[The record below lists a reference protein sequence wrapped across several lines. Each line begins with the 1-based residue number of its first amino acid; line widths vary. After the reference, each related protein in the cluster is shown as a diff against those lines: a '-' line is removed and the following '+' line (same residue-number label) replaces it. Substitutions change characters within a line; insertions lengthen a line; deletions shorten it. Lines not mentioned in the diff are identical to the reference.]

1 MRRGLNAANRRS
13 SLFGVR
19 IEFLLAPGLSSRP
32 MTIESLTARGQQP
45 PLEPPRRLRPPKLS
59 PTITMAQAPG
69 RAASASASASAV
81 RLFDAHCHLQDP
93 RIAAAAPSLIRAATA
108 SGVARFAVNG
118 TSEVRPSQASF
129 RERECSS
136 LNFLSLDA
144 RRKTGT
150 WWVPERSPDWMDSLR
165 QFFSETPEA
174 AVGETGL
181 DKGSHGKT
189 IDFGEQVEVFQ
200 QQLELAKE
208 LEKPVSVHC
217 VRAFGDLLEIL
228 KRTGPFPAGALLHS
242 YLGSAEMVP
251 DLANLGCY
259 FSLSGFLTGMK
270 STKAKKMV
278 KAIPLDRIL
287 LETDA
292 PDAVPKLDNV
302 SPVTVPLDTSD
313 ADTEKSH
320 SDSTSQAAASSNES
334 LNHPANIH
342 IVLKYVASLLEMPEA
357 ELAET
362 SYRNATKLFSY
373 PGSKVHHEA
382 EAG

>member
-1 MRRGLNAANRRS
+1 
-13 SLFGVR
+13 
-19 IEFLLAPGLSSRP
+19 
-32 MTIESLTARGQQP
+32 
-45 PLEPPRRLRPPKLS
+45 
-59 PTITMAQAPG
+59 MAQAPG
-69 RAASASASASAV
+69 RAASAV

-93 RIAAAAPSLIRAATA
+93 RIAAAAPALIRAATA
-108 SGVARFAVNG
+108 SGVGRFAVNG
-118 TSEVRPSQASF
+118 TSEKDWHLVKQMAQEHPAVIPCF
-129 RERECSS
+129 G
-136 LNFLSLDA
+136 LHP
-144 RRKTGT
+144 

-189 IDFGEQVEVFQ
+189 IDFGEQVEVFER
-200 QQLELAKE
+200 QLELAKE

-228 KRTGPFPAGALLHS
+228 KRTGPFPAGVLLHS

-251 DLANLGCY
+251 GLANLGCY
-259 FSLSGFLTGMK
+259 FSLSGFLTGLK
-270 STKAKKMV
+270 STKAKKML
-278 KAIPLDRIL
+278 KAVSWSCFFPLGLGLLNLFCTSEMHLYLFQIPLDRIL

-302 SPVTVPLDTSD
+302 SLVTVPVDISD
-313 ADTEKSH
+313 ADIEKFH
-320 SDSTSQAAASSNES
+320 GDSTSSKES

-357 ELAET
+357 ELAEA

-373 PGSKVHHEA
+373 PGSKVHPEA
-382 EAG
+382 ETS

>member
-1 MRRGLNAANRRS
+1 
-13 SLFGVR
+13 
-19 IEFLLAPGLSSRP
+19 
-32 MTIESLTARGQQP
+32 
-45 PLEPPRRLRPPKLS
+45 
-59 PTITMAQAPG
+59 MAQSPG
-69 RAASASASASAV
+69 RAASAV

-108 SGVARFAVNG
+108 SGVGRFAVNG
-118 TSEVRPSQASF
+118 TSEKDWHLVKQMAQEHPAVIPCF
-129 RERECSS
+129 G
-136 LNFLSLDA
+136 LHP
-144 RRKTGT
+144 

-200 QQLELAKE
+200 RQLELAKE

-228 KRTGPFPAGALLHS
+228 KHTGPFPAGVLLHS

-251 DLANLGCY
+251 GLANLGCY

-270 STKAKKMV
+270 SSKAKKML

-302 SPVTVPLDTSD
+302 SLVTVPVDTSD
-313 ADTEKSH
+313 ADAEKSH
-320 SDSTSQAAASSNES
+320 SDSASQADMPSKES

-357 ELAET
+357 ELAEA

-373 PGSKVHHEA
+373 PGSKVHPEA
-382 EAG
+382 ETA

>member
-1 MRRGLNAANRRS
+1 S
-13 SLFGVR
+13 Y
-19 IEFLLAPGLSSRP
+19 APP
-32 MTIESLTARGQQP
+32 QP
-45 PLEPPRRLRPPKLS
+45 PASAGSRSTAPPRKDWHLVKQ
-59 PTITMAQAPG
+59 MAQEHPAIIPCFG
-69 RAASASASASAV
+69 
-81 RLFDAHCHLQDP
+81 LHP
-93 RIAAAAPSLIRAATA
+93 
-108 SGVARFAVNG
+108 
-118 TSEVRPSQASF
+118 
-129 RERECSS
+129 
-136 LNFLSLDA
+136 
-144 RRKTGT
+144 

-189 IDFGEQVEVFQ
+189 IDFGEQVEVFER
-200 QQLELAKE
+200 QLELAKE

-228 KRTGPFPAGALLHS
+228 KRTGPFPAGVLLHS

-251 DLANLGCY
+251 GLANLGCY
-259 FSLSGFLTGMK
+259 FSLSGFLTGLK
-270 STKAKKMV
+270 STKAKKML

-292 PDAVPKLDNV
+292 PDAVPRLDNV
-302 SPVTVPLDTSD
+302 SLVTVPVDTSD
-313 ADTEKSH
+313 ADIEMFQG
-320 SDSTSQAAASSNES
+320 DSTSQAATPSKES

-357 ELAET
+357 ELAEA

-373 PGSKVHHEA
+373 PGSKVHPKA
-382 EAG
+382 ETA

>member
-1 MRRGLNAANRRS
+1 
-13 SLFGVR
+13 
-19 IEFLLAPGLSSRP
+19 
-32 MTIESLTARGQQP
+32 
-45 PLEPPRRLRPPKLS
+45 
-59 PTITMAQAPG
+59 MAQAPG
-69 RAASASASASAV
+69 RAASSM

-93 RIAAAAPSLIRAATA
+93 RIAAAAPALIRAATA
-108 SGVARFAVNG
+108 SGVGRFAVNG
-118 TSEVRPSQASF
+118 TSEKDWHLVKQMAQEHPAVIPCF
-129 RERECSS
+129 G
-136 LNFLSLDA
+136 LHP
-144 RRKTGT
+144 

-189 IDFGEQVEVFQ
+189 IDFREQVEVFQ
-200 QQLELAKE
+200 RQLELAKE

-217 VRAFGDLLEIL
+217 VRTFGDLLEIL
-228 KRTGPFPAGALLHS
+228 KRTGPFPAGVLLHS

-251 DLANLGCY
+251 GLANLGCY

-270 STKAKKMV
+270 STKAKKML

-302 SPVTVPLDTSD
+302 SLVTVPVDISN
-313 ADTEKSH
+313 ADIEKFH
-320 SDSTSQAAASSNES
+320 GDSTSSKES

-357 ELAET
+357 ELAEA

-373 PGSKVHHEA
+373 PGSKVHPEA
-382 EAG
+382 ETV